1 MVDEEFD
8 AAGIPLGAALRAL
21 PLESP
26 PGDAWAALA
35 ARLPRARAR
44 PRWPLA
50 LAAGLV
56 GLMLLPWGL
65 PQRGSEAPQVAAT
78 TTRAGDS
85 AALAGVMAE
94 SARLERL
101 VAALSDAG
109 ASSATAATLSLE
121 FDDRLHAL
129 DEKLQASR
137 DASGQLLL
145 WRQRVQLLRN
155 LAAVETSRHY
165 LASEG
170 RNLDVALVAAY

>member
-1 MVDEEFD
+1 MVDDEFD
-8 AAGIPLGAALRAL
+8 VPGIPLGAALRAM

-26 PGDAWAALA
+26 PGDVWTVLA
-35 ARLPRARAR
+35 ARLPRKHAR

-50 LAAGLV
+50 LAAVLL

-65 PQRGSEAPQVAAT
+65 PDRQSAVPSGAVA
-78 TTRAGDS
+78 TRAGDS
-85 AALAGVMAE
+85 VALAEVMAE

-101 VAALSDAG
+101 VAALSEAG

-121 FDDRLHAL
+121 LDDRLRAL
-129 DEKLQASR
+129 DETLQASR
-137 DASGQLLL
+137 DPSKQLAL

-155 LAAVETSRHY
+155 VAAVETSRHY